1 MSMVFAKVAHSS
13 RRLFY
18 NIKKFINLLCLPFTS
33 IDRFVHMRRKIT

>member
-33 IDRFVHMRRKIT
+33 IVLYI